1 MGHDKGPRV
10 IKRYANRKLYD
21 MSESCYITHDEIA
34 ALVEEGEEVRIIDNR
49 TKEDL
54 TSATL
59 TQILF
64 DKERRARKLPIDTL
78 RNLFQHSNEFIQRHI
93 TQPVTNLRDE
103 AEKKVSKVFRG
114 RQGDKDGEHEPE
126 PEPEPIPEPRAK
138 ATDALREWVNSTQSA
153 YENLQRNVEDRWTV
167 VTKYLG
173 QFDVNHRRIL
183 ALERRVHALET
194 QLSRL
199 TGVPVPDPPEPEAEP
214 TSAPSPEAEAEA

>member
-1 MGHDKGPRV
+1 MGQEKGPRV

-34 ALVEEGEEVRIIDNR
+34 ALVQEGEELRIIDNR

-64 DKERRARKLPIDTL
+64 DKERRARMLPIDTL

-114 RQGDKDGEHEPE
+114 RSGEKEPAFVEPE
-126 PEPEPIPEPRAK
+126 PEPEPEPVPEPRAK
-138 ATDALREWVNSTQSA
+138 ATDALREWVNGTQSA
-153 YENLQRNVEDRWTV
+153 YESLQRNVEDRWSV

-173 QFDVNHRRIL
+173 QFDVNHRRIV
-183 ALERRVHALET
+183 ALERRVAEL
-194 QLSRL
+194 
-199 TGVPVPDPPEPEAEP
+199 EAEVDQV
-214 TSAPSPEAEAEA
+214 TGRERRRDENVEVEVESEA